1 MSLASLLRYRPAA
14 DALIVA
20 SAVALAML
28 LGGGGSPSAATE
40 LALQLV
46 LAALVAGWAWII
58 PPARLQAL
66 PRGVW
71 QVAGLIVVLPLLQL
85 LPLPPWL
92 WHALPGRQLEIASL
106 TLVGQQNSWRPLSL
120 TPYQTL
126 ASLLAMAAAAA
137 MLVMAAALN
146 RTGRTVVLSAV
157 VTVALVSLVVG
168 EVQIAGGSANLL
180 QFYDSDGGWLLG
192 FQGNHNAQADVL
204 LIAIV
209 ACATVA
215 RELITQPR
223 RKVQKRV
230 ILGVAVVSLALLTL
244 GVVLTASRTGVALLA
259 IALSSALVIMRPLAG
274 LSWRQTLWAIGGG
287 GALFLGATAMLWDN
301 AVIGR
306 TMQRFNAIEEARPQI
321 WQTAR
326 LAARQ
331 HLPWGTGMGSFIP
344 VYAAV
349 ERQDM
354 VDVFYVNRAHDDY
367 LEGFLEAGL
376 MGVVWGLAI
385 LCILGLAASRAVKQG
400 QRVSRGQLMCAIS
413 GLSIIA
419 VHSLLDY
426 PLRCMSLSALTAVA
440 AGLLF
445 SPVSSGLRS
454 EWKEKP

>member
-1 MSLASLLRYRPAA
+1 
-14 DALIVA
+14 
-20 SAVALAML
+20 ML

-287 GALFLGATAMLWDN
+287 GALFWAPRPCCGTMRSSVARCSDSMPSRRRGPKSGRPRGWRRGNTCRGAPAWAALSRSMRRWN
-301 AVIGR
+301 ARTWLMSFMSIAR
-306 TMQRFNAIEEARPQI
+306 TMTISK
-321 WQTAR
+321 
-326 LAARQ
+326 
-331 HLPWGTGMGSFIP
+331 GS
-344 VYAAV
+344 
-349 ERQDM
+349 
-354 VDVFYVNRAHDDY
+354 
-367 LEGFLEAGL
+367 
-376 MGVVWGLAI
+376 
-385 LCILGLAASRAVKQG
+385 
-400 QRVSRGQLMCAIS
+400 
-413 GLSIIA
+413 
-419 VHSLLDY
+419 
-426 PLRCMSLSALTAVA
+426 
-440 AGLLF
+440 
-445 SPVSSGLRS
+445 
-454 EWKEKP
+454 WKPA